1 MSATVVATAFGGPEV
16 LAVRDL
22 DVTDPGQGEVVVDF
36 HAVGVN
42 PVEYKTYSGAMG
54 SDESTLPMRL
64 GNEGAGVIVAVGPDT
79 TGPAGPLAV
88 GDEVVVFRGVG
99 TYSARSVQPASAVVP
114 KPSALSWEV
123 AAGMLLTATTAHD
136 GLEVVGITADDTL
149 LVHGA
154 SGAVGLA
161 VVQLAR
167 LAGAR
172 VIGTAREEN
181 HGFLREIGAEP
192 VAYGDGLLDR
202 VRELAPDGVTVAYD
216 AVGTDEAVDVSL
228 ALVEDRTRIVTIAAF
243 GRAES
248 DGFRSIGGGDPESS
262 RRRDAARTDLL
273 ALAADGRLRTPIAR
287 TFALSDVTT
296 AHTELQRSHPIGK
309 FVLLP

>member
-16 LAVRDL
+16 LEIRDI
-22 DVTDPGQGEVVVDF
+22 DVPDPGPGEVVVDF

-54 SDESTLPMRL
+54 ADESTLPRRI
-64 GNEGAGVIVAVGPDT
+64 GNEGSGVIVAIGQDT

-99 TYSARSVQPASAVVP
+99 TYASRSVQPASAVVP
-114 KPSALSWEV
+114 KPAGLSWEV
-123 AAGMLLTATTAHD
+123 AAGLLLTGTTAHD
-136 GLEVVGITADDTL
+136 GLEVVGITPDDTL

-154 SGAVGLA
+154 SGAVGLL

-167 LAGAR
+167 IAGAR
-172 VIGTAREEN
+172 VIGTARPEN
-181 HGFLREIGAEP
+181 HDFLRDLGAEP

-202 VRELAPDGVTVAYD
+202 VRGLAPDRITAAYD

-228 ALVEDRTRIVTIAAF
+228 ALVDDRERIVTIAAF
-243 GRAES
+243 ARAQS
-248 DGFRSIGGGDPESS
+248 DGFPSIGGGDPDSA
-262 RRRDAARTDLL
+262 RRRDAARSDLL
-273 ALAADGRLRTPIAR
+273 ELAADGRIRNPIAR
-287 TFALSDVTT
+287 TFPLTDVTT
-296 AHTELQRSHPIGK
+296 AHLELQRSHPIGK